1 MEKKSFFKTK
11 EGGLTIAFIV
21 IMIAFVIIMAGLN
34 TVNDTVCLAG
44 FIIMVAAMLYSPVK
58 TFILKP
64 KKSHHK
70 ENERRNYYGD

>member
-11 EGGLTIAFIV
+11 DGGLTIAFIV

-64 KKSHHK
+64 KK
-70 ENERRNYYGD
+70 

>member
-21 IMIAFVIIMAGLN
+21 IMVAFVVILAGLGAAN
-34 TVNDTVCLAG
+34 DMICTVG
-44 FIIMVAAMLYSPVK
+44 FVIMVAAMLYSPVK

-64 KKSHHK
+64 KK
-70 ENERRNYYGD
+70 

>member
-21 IMIAFVIIMAGLN
+21 IMAAFFIMLAGLGAES
-34 TVNDTVCLAG
+34 DSICLAG
-44 FIIMVAAMLYSPVK
+44 FAVMVAAMLYSPVK

-64 KKSHHK
+64 KK
-70 ENERRNYYGD
+70 